1 MRVKRGKT
9 GGPRHTRGMRPARA
23 ASEVRSRDDDVAA
36 LHFLRPGRIDGL
48 ERVFGEDLR
57 IRRAEVLARDDV
69 VRGDVIA
76 KRPHA
81 TLETGL
87 HGQTFRGSV
96 IFPRIAD
103 AATVHGLAR
112 YTWACGDPMRPG

>member
-9 GGPRHTRGMRPARA
+9 GGPRHTRGLLPARA
-23 ASEVRSRDDDVAA
+23 ASEVRSRDDEVAG
-36 LHFLRPGRIDGL
+36 LHFLRPGRVDGL

-69 VRGDVIA
+69 VGGDVIA

-81 TLETGL
+81 TPATGL
-87 HGQTFRGSV
+87 HRQTFSGSV
-96 IFPRIAD
+96 SFPRIAD
-103 AATVHGLAR
+103 AATVHGLAS
-112 YTWACGDPMRPG
+112 YT